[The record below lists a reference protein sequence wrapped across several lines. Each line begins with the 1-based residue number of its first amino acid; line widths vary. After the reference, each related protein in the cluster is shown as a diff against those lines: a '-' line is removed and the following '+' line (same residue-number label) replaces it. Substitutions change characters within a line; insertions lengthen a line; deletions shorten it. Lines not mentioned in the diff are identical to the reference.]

1 MSFYVNK
8 LGFKAYTN
16 EEVGEIF
23 KDDLANWFRWRR
35 RLKVR
40 FLAIPNYTGG
50 LTQFT
55 FLWHRCAKRHFS
67 LAVKEK

>member
-23 KDDLANWFRWRR
+23 KDDSGNW
-35 RLKVR
+35 
-40 FLAIPNYTGG
+40 
-50 LTQFT
+50 
-55 FLWHRCAKRHFS
+55 FS
-67 LAVKEK
+67 LAEKVRA